1 MAEPHGARPTGH
13 RAAVLGYLDG
23 EPIGREPLDRRLDAM
38 RRSPRSAMLPAP
50 GSAEDRQLA
59 RWLTQVIL
67 TEALCEAEA
76 AARNLPLDPRRF
88 ARLDHQAAVEY
99 GSINAAAF
107 QGSPAVRAL
116 ARDVTA
122 QVSVAE
128 EDLRRYWAATARP
141 VPARWVLR
149 HRLDGA
155 PAHHL
160 GPVGALDLPA
170 ALAGALLGAAPG
182 DTVTAV
188 DALGRHE
195 AQVLEVLPAQEPGFE
210 RDAPRL
216 RARLVAA
223 ARRRAFAHWLDTARA
238 HRIRLV
244 PGLEHPGDPRQPDNH
259 HRH

>member
-1 MAEPHGARPTGH
+1 MAERRGARGADH
-13 RAAVLGYLDG
+13 GSAVLGYLDG
-23 EPIGREPLDRRLDAM
+23 EPVGRQPLDRRLDAM
-38 RRSPRSAMLPAP
+38 RRGPRSAMLPAP

-76 AARNLPLDPRRF
+76 EARRLPLDPPRYV
-88 ARLDHQAAVEY
+88 RLDHPAAVEY

-107 QGSPAVRAL
+107 QGSPAVRAV

-122 QVSVAE
+122 GVGVTE
-128 EDLRRYWAATARP
+128 EELRRYWTATARP
-141 VPARWVLR
+141 VPLRWVLR

-155 PAHHL
+155 PAHRL

-182 DTVTAV
+182 DTVTAT

-195 AQVLEVLPAQEPGFE
+195 AHVLEVLPAREPRFE
-210 RDAPRL
+210 RDGPRL

-223 ARRRAFAHWLDTARA
+223 ARRRAFAYWLDSARA